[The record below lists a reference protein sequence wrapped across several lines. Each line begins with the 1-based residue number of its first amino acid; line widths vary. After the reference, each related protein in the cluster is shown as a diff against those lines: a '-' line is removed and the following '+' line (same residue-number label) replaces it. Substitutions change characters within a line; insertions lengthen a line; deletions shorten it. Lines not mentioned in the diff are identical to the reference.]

1 MTNSANTQRNDEID
15 NAVFECVRLLSEQ
28 PELEWDMRIIGEV
41 SDAIIETLIVLGL
54 IVRHP

>member
-1 MTNSANTQRNDEID
+1 MTNSVNTQRNDEID

-54 IVRHP
+54 K